1 MPLGGFLGGALG
13 TAVGLRTTLWVAGI
27 GGTLAFLWVLA
38 SPVPRIRVIPDQVE
52 DQRPV
57 TTIA

>member
-1 MPLGGFLGGALG
+1 
-13 TAVGLRTTLWVAGI
+13 LRTTLWVAGI